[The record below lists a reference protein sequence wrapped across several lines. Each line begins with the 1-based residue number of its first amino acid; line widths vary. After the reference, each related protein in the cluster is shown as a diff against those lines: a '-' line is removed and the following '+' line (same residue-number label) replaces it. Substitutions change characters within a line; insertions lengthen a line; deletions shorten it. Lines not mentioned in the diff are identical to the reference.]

1 MSALSIQPTFPIF
14 TDIDGQ
20 PLDSGYVFIGQANLD
35 PQVNPIN
42 VYWDAALSIPATQP
56 IRTLG
61 GYPAR
66 NGTPARLY
74 VNSDYSIRVM
84 NRNGSTIYSAQTAT
98 ERYNTDV
105 IQIDASSVEFLQLG
119 AGAEVQTLEDRGRK
133 TIYVTDYIDPTID
146 TAVVACQAFFQAAID
161 YLDSVGGGELFI
173 PAGVYLIT
181 APIKAKSN
189 IFIRGTGDASQLLVN
204 TDIEVI
210 NSDTTN
216 ISTAIFGAE
225 FQDFFIKKTVSTATT
240 KYDIHLQNPSF
251 CNLTRVHIQSGHNDN
266 QYSNTNVG
274 GIWLDRPPAST
285 ASAFC
290 NRIDDCW
297 VQNNSIYF
305 RNITDSAINGGFVW
319 GHTRQ
324 FAIRIRIDGGASG
337 AIAIENVV
345 GIICSKFEGG
355 IWLDGASLNQ
365 IRIIGNEFDG
375 NPLLDT
381 GYGVLCLEQAIA
393 VVIADNTFWGC
404 DYHGIWGKDCTSWS
418 ITGNNFWKNN
428 AADNLWDDIRL
439 ECNNIPVSGCTIS
452 GNSHLIDD
460 ARVNPGLAVRL
471 ASGGGFSPESN
482 SITGETVKGSYQST
496 GFIINGNNQFT
507 GNVGILPAFNENTSG
522 GQLTGSVLATQRS
535 FCGIN
540 ATANQFVNAAGTLDL
555 TLNSGAYFGNGS
567 GFVGHLYVSST
578 RVDAPTQSRRQI
590 YTVFCYG
597 TTASITS
604 VASQDGSGGGAAFTI
619 TVPSSGVLRFTDTSG
634 NQVAVGMTFVGNR
647 SLA

>member
-1 MSALSIQPTFPIF
+1 MALTKAS
-14 TDIDGQ
+14 
-20 PLDSGYVFIGQANLD
+20 
-35 PQVNPIN
+35 
-42 VYWDAALSIPATQP
+42 
-56 IRTLG
+56 
-61 GYPAR
+61 
-66 NGTPARLY
+66 
-74 VNSDYSIRVM
+74 YSMIT
-84 NRNGSTIYSAQTAT
+84 G
-98 ERYNTDV
+98 
-105 IQIDASSVEFLQLG
+105 
-119 AGAEVQTLEDRGRK
+119 
-133 TIYVTDYIDPTID
+133 
-146 TAVVACQAFFQAAID
+146 AVVNVLDFGADSTGVAASQSNIQAAID
-161 YLDSVGGGELFI
+161 SITSGVVFI
-173 PAGVYLIT
+173 PKGTYLIT
-181 APIKAKSN
+181 APIVTKTG
-189 IFIRGTGDASQLLVN
+189 ITIQGEGDASQLLVN

-210 NSDTTN
+210 NCATPDIN
-216 ISTAIFGAE
+216 AGIFGAKFE
-225 FQDFFIKKTVSTATT
+225 DFFINKTVTTATT

-251 CNLTRVHIQSGHNDN
+251 CNFTRVRVKSGHDDN
-266 QYSNTNVG
+266 VYSNTNVG
-274 GIWLDRPPAST
+274 GIWLDRPPLST
-285 ASAFC
+285 NSAYC
-290 NRIDDCW
+290 NRIDDCFI
-297 VQNNSIYF
+297 QNNSIYF

-324 FAIRIRIDGGASG
+324 FAIRLRIDGGASG

-345 GIICSKFEGG
+345 GIICSKYEGG

-404 DYHGIWGKDCTSWS
+404 DYHGIWAKDATSWS

-439 ECNNIPVSGCTIS
+439 ECNLLPVSGCTIS

-522 GQLTGSVLATQRS
+522 GQLTGSVLTTQRS

-540 ATANQFVNAAGTLDL
+540 ATANQLVNAAGTLDL
-555 TLNSGAYFGNGS
+555 TLNLGDYLGNGS

-578 RVDAPTQSRRQI
+578 RVNAPTQSRRQMF
-590 YTVFCYG
+590 TVFCYG

-604 VASQDGSGGGAAFTI
+604 IAAQDGSGGGAAFTI
-619 TVPSSGVLRFTDTSG
+619 TVPSTGVLRFTDTSG